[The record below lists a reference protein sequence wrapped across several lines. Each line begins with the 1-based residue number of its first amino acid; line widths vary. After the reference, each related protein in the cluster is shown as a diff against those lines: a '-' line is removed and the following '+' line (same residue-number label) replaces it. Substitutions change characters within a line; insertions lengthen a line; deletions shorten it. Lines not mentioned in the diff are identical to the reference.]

1 MRGIRAVAIAALVA
15 KMLVLG
21 AWWRVA
27 AAKSD
32 ASPAKSEASAAEAR
46 SPARAADTGVPG
58 DLFARSRGFRDL
70 LEAVRQRGS
79 DLDEREQGIAA
90 REGALKSLEK
100 TIADE
105 ITRLEGL
112 AGGGGATPPAA
123 GEGVAAAAP
132 APASAGPA
140 LTKIYETMKPEEA
153 GPILDRLDDP
163 TLIAIVGRMKER
175 QLGAILAAMN
185 RDRAVTVTQALA
197 ARQRGG
203 VPR

>member
-1 MRGIRAVAIAALVA
+1 MRGLRAVAIAALVA

-32 ASPAKSEASAAEAR
+32 ASTAAKTEAPAAEL
-46 SPARAADTGVPG
+46 SPSARAAATPVPG

-79 DLDEREQGIAA
+79 DLDEREQALAA

-100 TIADE
+100 TLADE

-112 AGGGGATPPAA
+112 AGGGGATPPPA

-132 APASAGPA
+132 APVAPA

-163 TLIAIVGRMKER
+163 TLLAIVGRMKER

-203 VPR
+203 APR